1 MSESRSEKGREL
13 VAKLFRG
20 VGGNA
25 RAVMPRSFRDLT
37 IGHLYGEVWLQDDL
51 ELAERS
57 LITCTILIALNR
69 PEEQAGHFQVARN
82 LGIPRE
88 KLCAVIAHAA
98 YYAGWPNA
106 VGAFR
111 VLNEVWPEE

>member
-1 MSESRSEKGREL
+1 MSDGRREKGRKL
-13 VAKLFRG
+13 VAKLFKG
-20 VGGNA
+20 ISGNA
-25 RAVMPRSFRDLT
+25 RSVMSPSFSAFT
-37 IGHLYGEVWLQDDL
+37 IEHLYGEVWQQDDL
-51 ELAERS
+51 ALEERS
-57 LITCTILIALNR
+57 LATCAILIALNR

-88 KLCAVIAHAA
+88 KLCAVITHAA